1 MGGSGAGSGGGGGS
15 SGTIDYPA
23 YMKERHSALYDSIK
37 DAVAK
42 AQSSN
47 PYNYVQAWDPSY
59 SMYKMEAIANTWY
72 RYYDRI
78 SPAALWECVA
88 GSIPAKAKNIYK
100 PAEYQSMLDAAAGD
114 KPTSSSFENS
124 IGTPDW
130 DGVFDTN
137 LLRSYL
143 QRIPLD
149 YVWDNTQIDEYLGNA
164 MQGLCES
171 ARDEVIPQYR
181 RGMQDIGAVMTSAY
195 KIGEALLWRK
205 VMLDAKD
212 MQKEIKMKVVEKEK
226 DAKIALAM
234 SAYEVAGKLAL
245 TNYEKKADYEILK
258 KEYKMKYGLTDA
270 DLASSKMEM
279 MGKFGLLQYEQIFK
293 STGDVL
299 NLALQ
304 KIGWMNQL
312 MHYYLEVERMTYT
325 AMKEYT
331 DSKNIYKIEQ
341 TKWNL
346 EMFKYQMDALGS
358 IASSAGTSYTTSSS
372 GTSRLSSAIGG
383 ALTGASAGMMV
394 GGATGAAMGGPVG
407 AAIGG
412 AVGLIGGIL

>member
-59 SMYKMEAIANTWY
+59 SMYKMEIIAKSWYNFYDKLSPMAIWECIAGQVPNKIMDFFTPEEFDEIMKMGNDPAEARKFEGSVGTPAWT
-72 RYYDRI
+72 DVF
-78 SPAALWECVA
+78 SPAR
-88 GSIPAKAKNIYK
+88 
-100 PAEYQSMLDAAAGD
+100 
-114 KPTSSSFENS
+114 
-124 IGTPDW
+124 
-130 DGVFDTN
+130 
-137 LLRSYL
+137 LRDYL

-149 YVWDNTQIDEYLGNA
+149 YVWDNTAINEYLSDAAGR
-164 MQGLCES
+164 LCET

-195 KIGEALLWRK
+195 KIGEALLWHK
-205 VMLDAKD
+205 VMTDAKE
-212 MQKEIKMKVVEKEK
+212 MQSEITAKVVEKEK

-234 SAYEVAGKLAL
+234 SAYETAGKLAL
-245 TNYEKKADYEILK
+245 TEYEKRADYEILR
-258 KEYKMKYGLTDA
+258 KEYVMKYVSARADMMAKYGL
-270 DLASSKMEM
+270 LY
-279 MGKFGLLQYEQIFK
+279 FEQVFK
-293 STGDVL
+293 STSDVL
-299 NLALQ
+299 NLTLQ
-304 KIGWMNQL
+304 KIGWINQM

-341 TKWNL
+341 TKWDL

-383 ALTGASAGMMV
+383 ALTGASAGMM
-394 GGATGAAMGGPVG
+394 AGAAMGSAGGPIG
-407 AAIGG
+407 AAVGG
-412 AVGLIGGIL
+412 AIGLIGGIL